1 VKEQFGDDDKIV
13 VTDLKQHIEI
23 SEKEFSEKTVKTI
36 EYGNYKAQFEK
47 EISDFKLVARIG
59 GGAFG
64 TVYLG

>member
-1 VKEQFGDDDKIV
+1 MKEQFGDDDKIE
-13 VTDLKQHIEI
+13 VTVLKQHIEI

-59 GGAFG
+59 GGALS

>member
-13 VTDLKQHIEI
+13 VTVLKQHIEI

-59 GGAFG
+59 GGGFG